1 MPWAPKK
8 ANAVA
13 GLAQRG
19 EGTSS
24 TPRKEAAALVCP
36 HRLPRLPFP
45 GFRYALLIEI
55 SETDAPLRVI
65 PGTKVFTG
73 LQLPGKPPKLQ
84 STPYK
89 KHRIARPQARRYA
102 EHAHLWTQWFGVFL
116 RGR

>member
-65 PGTKVFTG
+65 PGTKVFTRFAAAGEATQITVDSLAKPTKNTG
-73 LQLPGKPPKLQ
+73 LQGHKPGDTL
-84 STPYK
+84 STPTSGLNGS
-89 KHRIARPQARRYA
+89 A
-102 EHAHLWTQWFGVFL
+102 FS
-116 RGR
+116 